1 MKLPYE
7 KVKELLGIEAMP
19 QLMMGVGFKQ
29 EGVNRR
35 EHPLKDSQVAKE
47 QGWSETFP
55 TKKKEQIGIYYIKWC
70 TVRWDILSV
79 NSI

>member
-1 MKLPYE
+1 MNYE
-7 KVKELLGIEAMP
+7 KVKELGIEAMP

-47 QGWSETFP
+47 QVGVKHSQRR
-55 TKKKEQIGIYYIKWC
+55 KKRTDRY
-70 TVRWDILSV
+70 LLH
-79 NSI
+79 